1 MEGVD
6 AIILGH
12 GLAGAT
18 LSWHL
23 RWRGWRVLVVDR
35 DEPFTSSKVA
45 AGIVTP
51 ISGRRV
57 ARSWRVD
64 EFIPVARAFYAR
76 TATATALGAQHYTET
91 PYVRLLHSP
100 DERRR
105 WEEKRH
111 DPAFQRLLT
120 TPQPESL
127 ISPALFNAPND
138 GLEMQSAWLDV
149 RAWLAASQRMLESDG
164 AWRTVNVPPES
175 VFADA
180 HGVTI
185 HAPEPVRARYLIFC
199 QGFEDARNPFFP
211 WIRWKSAKG
220 EILNLHAPQLTE
232 TRIINSGG
240 WLLPFG
246 RDGIFRCGSTYKWD
260 DFTSQPTAGARAEL
274 EARMSRLLRVPF
286 AITGHE
292 AAVRPIINESKAV
305 IGLHPVHRS
314 IGLFNGL
321 GSKGVLHAPF
331 FAAQLA
337 ALLVEGTPVEYDLD
351 VCRNG

>member
-1 MEGVD
+1 MEGPDV
-6 AIILGH
+6 IILGH

-18 LSWHL
+18 LAWHL
-23 RWRGWRVLVVDR
+23 RWRGWKVLVIDR

-64 EFIPVARAFYAR
+64 EFIPAARDFYAR
-76 TATATALGAQHYTET
+76 AALELGGQHYTEI
-91 PYVRLLHSP
+91 PYVRLLHTA

-105 WEEKRH
+105 WEAKRH
-111 DPAFQRLLT
+111 DPAFRKLLT
-120 TPQPESL
+120 PVQPVPLVNAAE
-127 ISPALFNAPND
+127 FNAPEE

-149 RAWLAASQRMLESDG
+149 RAWLAASQRHLERAG
-164 AWRTVNVPPES
+164 AWLT
-175 VFADA
+175 AA
-180 HGVTI
+180 I
-185 HAPEPVRARYLIFC
+185 APEAIRHEMDAVVVHTPHPVQAKYLIFC
-199 QGFEDARNPFFP
+199 QGFEAAQNPWFP

-220 EILNLHAPQLTE
+220 EILNLHAPGLTE
-232 TRIINSGG
+232 QRIINSGG

-246 RDGIFRCGSTYKWD
+246 RNGVFRCGSTYVWD
-260 DFTSQPTAGARAEL
+260 DFTSTPTAAARTEL
-274 EARMSRLLRVPF
+274 ESRLQRLLRVPF
-286 AITGHE
+286 TVTGHE

-305 IGLHPVHRS
+305 IGLHPVHRRM
-314 IGLFNGL
+314 GLFNGL

-337 ALLVEGTPVEYDLD
+337 ALLIDGAPVEYDVD